1 MDDARGKEGGVSYLV
16 LPVGARDHAQ
26 GSMEAAVTLLEYG
39 DFECGHCA
47 EAFPMV
53 KEITRWL
60 RGELRYAFR
69 HFPVPDKHPHALGAA
84 EAAEAVG
91 AQGKFWEMH
100 DLLCERSPVVDTIHL
115 ELYAQELGLDVGRFA
130 REMRVHAYLE
140 KVREDM
146 TSGVESGVTRTP
158 TFFVNGVQ
166 YKGEADLDGLLA
178 AIEEAGNQAIG
189 GTNRLAGQRSRH

>member
-1 MDDARGKEGGVSYLV
+1 MDDPLV
-16 LPVGARDHAQ
+16 KDGAAQLILPVGSRDHVQ
-26 GSMEAAVTLLEYG
+26 GSEEAAVTLLEYA
-39 DFECGHCA
+39 DFECRHCA

-69 HFPVPDKHPHALGAA
+69 HFPDADRHPHALRAA

-100 DLLCERSPVVDTIHL
+100 DLLCERSPVVDAIHL

-146 TSGVESGVTRTP
+146 TSGAESGVKQTP
-158 TFFVNGVQ
+158 TFFVNGLQ
-166 YKGEADLDGLLA
+166 YKGEADIDGLLA
-178 AIEEAGNQAIG
+178 AIEEAGNQVIG
-189 GTNRLAGQRSRH
+189 GGNRVARQRSRH

>member
-1 MDDARGKEGGVSYLV
+1 MDGVLMKEGGWSRLV
-16 LPVGARDHAQ
+16 LPVGARDQVQ

-47 EAFPMV
+47 EALPVV

-69 HFPVPDKHPHALGAA
+69 HFPVADKHPHALRAA
-84 EAAEAVG
+84 EAAEAAG
-91 AQGKFWEMH
+91 AQGCFWEMH
-100 DLLCERSPVVDTIHL
+100 NLLCERSPALDAVHL
-115 ELYAQELGLDVGRFA
+115 ERYAQKLGLDVERFA
-130 REMRVHAYLE
+130 REMRAHVYLE

-158 TFFVNGVQ
+158 TFFINGVQ
-166 YKGEADLDGLLA
+166 YRGEADLDGLLA
-178 AIEEAGNQAIG
+178 AIEEAGNRATG
-189 GTNRLAGQRSRH
+189 GDK